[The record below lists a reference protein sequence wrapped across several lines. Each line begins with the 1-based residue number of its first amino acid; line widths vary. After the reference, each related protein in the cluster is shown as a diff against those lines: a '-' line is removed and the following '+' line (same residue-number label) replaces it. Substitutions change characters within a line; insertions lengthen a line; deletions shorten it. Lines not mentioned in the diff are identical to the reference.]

1 MLPNKSVKKIKP
13 SQIFRRKICFNF
25 RQLNNL
31 KSSDIVSTHN
41 QRVSQL
47 NSEIAQATQRLHER
61 ETEGKNQ
68 LIQAKIAERVGSLNQ
83 NVQNL
88 RNRKDQVLSTVNENR
103 TKLSNERNNLES
115 LLNKLIDATKGNN
128 SSKIA

>member
-1 MLPNKSVKKIKP
+1 M
-13 SQIFRRKICFNF
+13 
-25 RQLNNL
+25 

-41 QRVSQL
+41 QRVAQL
-47 NSEIAQATQRLHER
+47 NTEISQAAQRLHER
-61 ETEGKNQ
+61 EAEGKNQ

-88 RNRKDQVLSTVNENR
+88 RNRKDQVLSTVNDNR
-103 TKLSNERNNLES
+103 TKLTNERNNLES
-115 LLNKLIDATKGNN
+115 LLNKLIDATKVNN